1 MCSSCRCLSRREALS
16 VWSPVTT
23 GWGISGKY
31 KTSVKEIE
39 GEECVQQECLGGTHR
54 HGGISCPGSVTETA
68 LALSGAGGTELA
80 AGTVCDRRWWELCC
94 QCQPTRTGLTASASE
109 SLLTHSHHH
118 GPSACAGLWLLLRAQ
133 GGFHTHP
140 GLPSISGS
148 LCGEPWI
155 HGSSG
160 VCHVMKLCVQFPP
173 WPGLEYFFPPVQWRN
188 LFRPSSPC
196 RGNPVLF

>member
-1 MCSSCRCLSRREALS
+1 MCPARVFGGHTQARWHFLPWQCHRNSPGSQWSRWHWAGCGDS
-16 VWSPVTT
+16 VWQEVVGALLPVPAHKD
-23 GWGISGKY
+23 GFDS
-31 KTSVKEIE
+31 
-39 GEECVQQECLGGTHR
+39 
-54 HGGISCPGSVTETA
+54 
-68 LALSGAGGTELA
+68 
-80 AGTVCDRRWWELCC
+80 LC
-94 QCQPTRTGLTASASE
+94 SE

-148 LCGEPWI
+148 LWGEPWI

-160 VCHVMKLCVQFPP
+160 VHHVMKLCVQFPP